1 MIRAQRGT
9 ALAVTLIL
17 LTGLGTLA
25 LAAAA
30 AAMSALA
37 LTGHAQDV
45 LLATEAAEA
54 AINAALARAADER
67 GPGASGER
75 DWPVGNGPQAI
86 IQARTDATLDPGTLP
101 EGFSLGES
109 PDSFSARHYYVVAD
123 ARAGRAA
130 AVRLEQG
137 FYLVVP
143 AP

>member
-1 MIRAQRGT
+1 MIRVPRGS

-17 LTGLGTLA
+17 LSGLGTLA

-54 AINAALARAADER
+54 AINASLARAADER
-67 GPGASGER
+67 GAGASGEHA
-75 DWPVGNGPQAI
+75 WPAGSDPQAI
-86 IQARTDATLDPGTLP
+86 VRARTDATAGPGALP

-109 PDSFSARHYYVVAD
+109 PDSFSARHYHVVAD
-123 ARAGRAA
+123 ARTGRAA